1 MGEYSAFMSLVILFF
16 SIEYYLN
23 RLHNIY
29 VYMYVYIESINI
41 YVYCVISKIVG
52 IIYLFS

>member
-1 MGEYSAFMSLVILFF
+1 MGEYSAFIGIVILFF

-29 VYMYVYIESINI
+29 VYMYVCIYRKYQYICLLC
-41 YVYCVISKIVG
+41 YY
-52 IIYLFS
+52 